1 VNKVE
6 RVRAALRGGVCA
18 LGGGTVRYEWN
29 HDALRGTGL
38 TVLLEADL
46 GVLAD
51 RVRGADRPRV
61 TPGLTLEEELRRLWS
76 SAEPLYRQAADL
88 SYRTDLGRDV
98 EAEAKDLELMI
109 RQRGL

>member
-1 VNKVE
+1 MNKVE
-6 RVRAALRGGVCA
+6 RVRAALRGGVVDHPPV
-18 LGGGTVRYEWN
+18 TVWY
-29 HDALRGTGL
+29 HFGL
-38 TVLLEADL
+38 QHAPAEKMAAAH
-46 GVLAD
+46 LAE

-61 TPGLTLEEELRRLWS
+61 TPGLTVEEELRRLWS